1 MTLDQPILPLEL
13 EREIFLLT
21 AEIHEGMR
29 PVLLR
34 VAQRVRTWIEPILYH
49 TLQLDFLMTGQMAA
63 VIARTKAQPIA
74 AGFFLKTTV
83 RHVIVDPLFC
93 TDIEGLIQALKLCT
107 GTTHFAFFGDWAS
120 LLTVL
125 ASMPNLTHLGAFLR
139 SLPVI
144 HPADPVWQNLT
155 HLELFDKDIPAAE
168 LARFPALTHLAI
180 RILFT
185 NGWLDIEYLLS
196 HCQKL
201 EVLVAC
207 FANHA
212 GGFLTVPVR
221 DIRFVA
227 TPSPLRWDESALC
240 GETIWTLA
248 DAFVRKKRLGQIA
261 ETCFLMEREGL

>member
-49 TLQLDFLMTGQMAA
+49 TLGLDYSKTGQIAA
-63 VIARTKAQPIA
+63 VIARTKAQPTA
-74 AGFFLKTTV
+74 AALFLKTAV
-83 RHVIVDPLFC
+83 RHVMVGLFLY
-93 TDIEGLIQALKLCT
+93 TDTEGLNQVLRLCT
-107 GTTHFAFFGDWAS
+107 ETTHLAFFGDRAS

-125 ASMPNLTHLGAFLR
+125 ASMPNLTHLGPFLGN
-139 SLPVI
+139 LPVI
-144 HPADPVWQNLT
+144 HPAHPVWKKLT
-155 HLELFDKDIPAAE
+155 HLELFDTAIPAEE

-180 RILFT
+180 SKTDEWHEI
-185 NGWLDIEYLLS
+185 DYLLS
-196 HCQKL
+196 HCHKL
-201 EVLVAC
+201 EVLVNLSSRTGR
-207 FANHA
+207 FS
-212 GGFLTVPVR
+212 TVPVR
-221 DIRFVA
+221 DIRFVV
-227 TPSPLRWDESALC
+227 TLWLRWYESALC
-240 GETIWTLA
+240 GETFWTLA